1 MNRNKNILIVDDDPD
16 FIAGLKMILN
26 NKGYN
31 VKLMDNVKDGKKY
44 LEDNMPDLIIL
55 DVMMENFDD
64 GFNMCADIKHDERLK
79 HIPVI
84 ILTAVTEVTGLKFDP
99 ETDGEY
105 LEADEYMEKPIIPEI
120 FLEKVAALI
129 K

>member
-1 MNRNKNILIVDDDPD
+1 MARKKKILIVDDDLD
-16 FIAGLKMILN
+16 FITGLKMILDN
-26 NKGYN
+26 AGYE
-31 VKLMDNVKDGKKY
+31 VKLTDNVKDGMKA
-44 LEDNMPDLIIL
+44 LTEDMPDLIIL

-64 GFNMCADIKHDERLK
+64 GFNMCADIKHDDRFK
-79 HIPVI
+79 HLPVI

-120 FLEKVAALI
+120 FLDKIAALI

>member
-1 MNRNKNILIVDDDPD
+1 MVQNKKILIVDDDPD
-16 FIAGLKMILN
+16 FIAGLRMILDN
-26 NKGYN
+26 AGYS
-31 VKLMDNVKDGKKY
+31 VKLADNVKDGMQC
-44 LEDNMPDLIIL
+44 LAEDLPDLIIL

-64 GFNMCADIKHDERLK
+64 GFNMCADIKHNERFK

-105 LEADEYMEKPIIPEI
+105 LEADEYMEKPIIPEV
-120 FLEKVAALI
+120 FLDKVAALI

>member
-1 MNRNKNILIVDDDPD
+1 MAQNKKILIVDDDPD
-16 FIAGLKMILN
+16 FIAGLKMILDN
-26 NKGYN
+26 AGYM
-31 VKLMDNVKDGKKY
+31 VKLADNVKDGKKY
-44 LEDNMPDLIIL
+44 LAEDMPDLIIL

-64 GFNMCADIKHDERLK
+64 GFNMCADIKHDDRFK

-105 LEADEYMEKPIIPEI
+105 LEADEYMEKPIIPEV
-120 FLEKVAALI
+120 FLDKVAALI

>member
-1 MNRNKNILIVDDDPD
+1 MVRKKKILIVDDDLD
-16 FIAGLKMILN
+16 FITGLKMILDN
-26 NKGYN
+26 AGYE
-31 VKLMDNVKDGKKY
+31 VKLTDNVKDGMKALSEY
-44 LEDNMPDLIIL
+44 MPDLIIL

-64 GFNMCADIKHDERLK
+64 GFNMCADIKHDDRFK
-79 HIPVI
+79 HLPVI

-105 LEADEYMEKPIIPEI
+105 LEADAYMEKPIIPEI
-120 FLEKVAALI
+120 FLDKIAALI

>member
-1 MNRNKNILIVDDDPD
+1 MAQNKKILIVDDDPD
-16 FIAGLKMILN
+16 FIAGLKMILDN
-26 NKGYN
+26 AGYS
-31 VKLMDNVKDGKKY
+31 VKLADNVKDGMQS
-44 LEDNMPDLIIL
+44 LAEDLPDLIIL

-64 GFNMCADIKHDERLK
+64 GFNMCADIKHNEHFK

-105 LEADEYMEKPIIPEI
+105 LEADEYMEKPIIPEV
-120 FLEKVAALI
+120 FLDKVAALI

>member
-1 MNRNKNILIVDDDPD
+1 MARDKKILIVDDDPD
-16 FIAGLKMILN
+16 FIAGLKMILDN
-26 NKGYN
+26 EGYN
-31 VKLMDNVKDGKKY
+31 VKLADNVNDGKKH
-44 LEDNMPDLIIL
+44 LSEDIPDLIIL

-64 GFNMCADIKHDERLK
+64 GFNMCADIKHDEKFK

-105 LEADEYMEKPIIPEI
+105 LEADAYMEKPIIPEV
-120 FLEKVAALI
+120 FLKKVADLI